1 MAAVFILI
9 LIQKLLLM
17 EIKKIIQILLIV
29 QH

>member
-1 MAAVFILI
+1 MVAAFILT